1 MDSVLSVLSPENIQK
16 NEYEEIIRDIRSQ
29 LQSLSDSRR
38 FRQLL
43 DKYADK
49 PYYFKRNGNYLEN
62 KRCTP
67 TIRDAA
73 CFYVLI
79 KYLEYYKLKKTIPT
93 IWRKFSQTAVLM
105 PESITWNSLAMTG
118 TKKSSSFIV
127 SYAMN
132 PI

>member
-1 MDSVLSVLSPENIQK
+1 MYRSKYFAGIWPVCDGGDKFMDSVLSVLSPENIQK

-73 CFYVLI
+73 CFMY
-79 KYLEYYKLKKTIPT
+79 
-93 IWRKFSQTAVLM
+93 
-105 PESITWNSLAMTG
+105 
-118 TKKSSSFIV
+118 
-127 SYAMN
+127 
-132 PI
+132 